1 MEGQDGAENPRFSV
15 AEQGA
20 TAIEYAML
28 AAVLSVP
35 MLLVFVYLTNEVAVY
50 NLVIARLEVTTW
62 LWLGELPPRT
72 RRQKTGTYDLGL

>member
-1 MEGQDGAENPRFSV
+1 MGRKLRRFSV

-35 MLLVFVYLTNEVAVY
+35 MLLVFVYLTNEVMAVY
-50 NLVIARLEVTTW
+50 DLVIARLEEVTTW
-62 LWLGELPPRT
+62 LWLR
-72 RRQKTGTYDLGL
+72 